1 MSEVVILSVPDKKEA
16 IYIDGNLI
24 LEDKWISCTQLLDK
38 LVQWGVIHGG
48 RRYAEE
54 SALNDVGQFPRA
66 LAEIKIRDKRYA

>member
-16 IYIDGNLI
+16 IYIDGKLI

-54 SALNDVGQFPRA
+54 TALNDVGQFPRT
-66 LAEIKIRDKRYA
+66 LAEMKTRDKRYA

>member
-1 MSEVVILSVPDKKEA
+1 VPDKKEA

-54 SALNDVGQFPRA
+54 SALNDVGQFART
-66 LAEIKIRDKRYA
+66 LAEMKTRNKRYA